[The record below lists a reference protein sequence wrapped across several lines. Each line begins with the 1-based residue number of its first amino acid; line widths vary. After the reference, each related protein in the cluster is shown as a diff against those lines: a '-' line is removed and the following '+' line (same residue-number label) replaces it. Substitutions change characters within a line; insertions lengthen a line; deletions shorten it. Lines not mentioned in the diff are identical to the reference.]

1 MRRHALDV
9 AILFVLSTGVCA
21 YIAFGIPGER
31 SIALHIYL
39 LFLGALLMVVV
50 VSAVN
55 STAPRARRSDL
66 GAALDERPEPS
77 GPVTQLAKLEREV
90 TLAIGNAY
98 DLHTRLLPHLRE
110 IAAARLERRGQR
122 PGPDTLGRWWELL
135 RPDRPEPSE
144 RFAPG
149 IPEHEL
155 RALVADLERI
165 G

>member
-1 MRRHALDV
+1 MRKHWLDV
-9 AILFVLSTGVCA
+9 AILFVLSSGVCA
-21 YIAFGIPGER
+21 YVSLQVPGER
-31 SIALHIYL
+31 QVAIHIYL
-39 LFLGALLMVVV
+39 LFLGALLMLVV

-55 STAPRARRSDL
+55 SAAPRGRGSDL
-66 GAALDERPEPS
+66 AAALHEQPDRA
-77 GPVTQLAKLEREV
+77 GPVSQLAKVEREV

-122 PGPDTLGRWWELL
+122 PGPDTLGPWWELL

-149 IPEHEL
+149 IPEREL
-155 RALVADLERI
+155 RELVADLERI
-165 G
+165 

>member
-9 AILFVLSTGVCA
+9 AILFVIATSACLYVALAVPAERTLSV
-21 YIAFGIPGER
+21 R
-31 SIALHIYL
+31 IYL
-39 LFLGALLMVVV
+39 LFLGALLMLVV
-50 VSAVN
+50 VSAV
-55 STAPRARRSDL
+55 TAAAPRARRSDFA
-66 GAALDERPEPS
+66 AALGERGEPT
-77 GPVTQLAKLEREV
+77 GPVPQLAKVEREV

-110 IAAARLERRGQR
+110 IATARLERRGQT
-122 PGPDTLGRWWELL
+122 PGPDTLGCWWDLL

-149 IPEHEL
+149 IPEPEL

-165 G
+165 